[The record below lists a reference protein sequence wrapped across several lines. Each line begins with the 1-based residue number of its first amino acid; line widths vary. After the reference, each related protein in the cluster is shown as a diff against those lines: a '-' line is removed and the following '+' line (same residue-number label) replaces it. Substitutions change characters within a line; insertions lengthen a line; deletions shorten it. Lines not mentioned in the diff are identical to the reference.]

1 MGVAKELY
9 VEQAS
14 VIMQLVRETEDDKVF
29 QAALKSQLKQV
40 IQKAEGIKLEIEEM
54 QAMPKLQMN
63 KSYSNNS
70 G

>member
-1 MGVAKELY
+1 MAKELY

-40 IQKAEGIKLEIEEM
+40 IQKAEGIKQEIEEM